1 MSEKENPDLNQ
12 VGEHT
17 KKVYLSESGIPKR
30 QVTPTEHKLKI
41 KKQEITI
48 NDVRLSLF
56 IDLIYQTSFLPPPSK
71 AISALL
77 IGSAG
82 TGKTKNL
89 EKLRSERYVYY
100 TNIVS
105 PKFLIKFI
113 ERVHKGEKSMI
124 VIPDFLTATEGS
136 KVTRENLIKILRV
149 IIEEGMDDASHY
161 GYPEIHYDTPVK
173 AGLITAITY
182 DGINEFKRAW
192 KQSGFLSRLV
202 PFSYS
207 LSEQLKNEIENKIK
221 SFEAL
226 DEKERLPTM
235 KKNIINR
242 TPKPIILP
250 KELAYKLDICA
261 YKLAIV
267 TGSTNAPFRQ
277 EKQIYT
283 LAKAH
288 CALRH
293 SEIVEQIDIDT
304 IIMLSNWLNLEFN
317 IL

>member
-1 MSEKENPDLNQ
+1 MENPDSDKIRSLPEKDKLDTP
-12 VGEHT
+12 VS
-17 KKVYLSESGIPKR
+17 VSEADTIP
-30 QVTPTEHKLKI
+30 EHKVKN
-41 KKQEITI
+41 KKAEITI

-56 IDLIYQTSFLPPPSK
+56 VDLIYQTSFLPPPSK

-89 EKLRSERYVYY
+89 EKLRSEKHVYY
-100 TNIVS
+100 TNVIS
-105 PKFLIKFI
+105 PKFLIKFVD
-113 ERVHKGEKSMI
+113 RVSKGEKSMI
-124 VIPDFLTATEGS
+124 VIPDFLTATDGS
-136 KVTRENLIKILRV
+136 KTTRENLIKLLRV
-149 IIEEGMDDASHY
+149 IIEEGLDDASHY
-161 GYPEIHYDTPVK
+161 GYPEVHYNSPIR
-173 AGLITAITY
+173 AGLLTAITY

-192 KQSGFLSRLV
+192 KQSGFLSRLI

-207 LSEQLKNEIENKIK
+207 LSAQLRNEIENKIK
-221 SFEAL
+221 GFEAL
-226 DEKERLPTM
+226 NEKEKLPTL

-242 TPKPIILP
+242 TPKQVSLP
-250 KELAYKLDICA
+250 ESLAFKLDVCA
-261 YKLAIV
+261 YKLATV

-293 SEIVEQIDIDT
+293 AEIVEQIDVDT
-304 IIMLSNWLNLEFN
+304 IIMLSNWLNLDFN
-317 IL
+317 KL